1 MSNPVRIGVVGAG
14 AMGEGHLKVWQAV
27 DGAQIAAIC
36 DPNLERAARVSN
48 EYGGTA
54 FSEIAEML
62 DSGAVDAID
71 ICTPSG
77 LHGDQAILAVER
89 GIHALVEK
97 PLDLNLAKVDR
108 LIETSERTGAILG
121 CIFQRRTYPGAQ
133 KVAESVHRG
142 DLGRLLSISAY
153 VKWWRAQSY
162 YDSAAWRGTWALD
175 GGVLANQA
183 IHAIDHICWLA
194 GPVAEVE
201 YAHLETA
208 NHQMDAEDFA
218 IAVLR
223 FESGARG
230 VIEATTCCTPDLASR
245 IELFGTRGSAAFDD
259 ATVVKFGI
267 EGEDRMSDVEQ
278 PEERIGG
285 RSDPMAI
292 SLRGHQILA
301 QDFADSIREGRQ
313 PLISAREARM
323 SVDALTKIYTKAFP
337 GIRLGT

>member
-1 MSNPVRIGVVGAG
+1 
-14 AMGEGHLKVWQAV
+14 MGEGHLKVWQMVAGV
-27 DGAQIAAIC
+27 DIAAVC
-36 DPNLERAARVSN
+36 DANVERGKKVCAEFGGRSFGDLAA
-48 EYGGTA
+48 
-54 FSEIAEML
+54 ML
-62 DSGAVDAID
+62 DSCVVDAVD

-77 LHGDQAILAVER
+77 LHGDQAIAAVER

-121 CIFQRRTYPGAQ
+121 CIFQRRTFPGAK

-142 DLGRLLSISAY
+142 DLGKLLSVSAY

-208 NHQMDAEDFA
+208 NHEMDAEDFA

-223 FESGARG
+223 FENGARG

-245 IELFGTRGSAAFDD
+245 IELFGKRGSVAFDD

-267 EGEDRMSDVEQ
+267 DGEDRLSDLEQ
-278 PEERIGG
+278 SDERIGG

-301 QDFADSIREGRQ
+301 QDFADSVREGRQ
-313 PLISAREARM
+313 PMICAREARM
-323 SVDALTKIYTKAFP
+323 SVDALNKIYAKAFP